1 MRHYATSC
9 AKLGNGGQKKNRKN
23 SSHVLIGKPT
33 HYYHLP
39 VSEQENGEQET
50 WVKST
55 EGSMAVEYSLY
66 VTEHSLWR
74 TFLLSCVAVEYSPY
88 ITEDPLG
95 VEWLVYIARA
105 RSLIVPSPDRETST
119 LLPPL
124 IQRITSLCYQS
135 CQASRR

>member
-66 VTEHSLWR
+66 VTEDSLWC
-74 TFLLSCVAVEYSPY
+74 TFLLSCVAAEGSMAV
-88 ITEDPLG
+88 
-95 VEWLVYIARA
+95 
-105 RSLIVPSPDRETST
+105 
-119 LLPPL
+119 
-124 IQRITSLCYQS
+124 
-135 CQASRR
+135 